1 MDILVWIMAGTL
13 LPWFPLSWIFNKL
26 LASAP
31 GFWAQTLAILVFP
44 QLGLLLLIYSGAWQA
59 LPVGLDSNLRGV
71 ALFTAVFY
79 AFRAASTREVQ
90 VWARLMTT
98 SGLALTWLL
107 HGQNLDPLTL
117 QSFALAWSIPGAL
130 MLVWAGLLEQR
141 MGGAYLGLRGGLATV
156 LPRLSALITLTALA
170 ASATPIFPNFFI
182 LLHVVKALPLVW
194 IPGGLLVLL
203 LWGWAVGRFLQDLLF
218 GIYRGELLEDLTVG
232 GTWLGGLVLGL
243 FAVGGIFWGG
253 AWIMN

>member
-1 MDILVWIMAGTL
+1 
-13 LPWFPLSWIFNKL
+13 
-26 LASAP
+26 
-31 GFWAQTLAILVFP
+31 
-44 QLGLLLLIYSGAWQA
+44 
-59 LPVGLDSNLRGV
+59 
-71 ALFTAVFY
+71 
-79 AFRAASTREVQ
+79 
-90 VWARLMTT
+90 
-98 SGLALTWLL
+98 
-107 HGQNLDPLTL
+107 
-117 QSFALAWSIPGAL
+117 
-130 MLVWAGLLEQR
+130 
-141 MGGAYLGLRGGLATV
+141 LGLRGGLATV